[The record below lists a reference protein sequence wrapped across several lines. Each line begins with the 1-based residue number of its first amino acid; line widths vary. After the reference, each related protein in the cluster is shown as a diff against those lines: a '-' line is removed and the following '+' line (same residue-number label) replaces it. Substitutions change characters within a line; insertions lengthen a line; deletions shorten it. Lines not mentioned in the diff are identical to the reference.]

1 MEQKAPRISVF
12 ASVLSVLSILTLLVN
27 AFAGKFPGH
36 AGERVLLA
44 PLFDQFIGDGTDSY
58 WGQTGWSLQETVWAI
73 ATFFLVLISFWGRQL
88 RPVPELPKQ
97 PSVAEQLES
106 FENIATPV
114 SSQSSKQY
122 SNEYHER
129 TSSIISSV
137 LGDSNRAVD
146 PQSVSSAITS
156 LSSGSLGA
164 YASAVVTERN
174 ATVSESTMETEQ
186 LERTNID
193 SETLQL
199 SPGNVKSLESIQ
211 DKNPVSKRRD
221 FVSDGPAYIPLPDAK
236 EHSDEKPNVRAPKTE
251 FVSEGPANIPLPE
264 LPDLDEEVVDI
275 PQLPDI
281 DSLFD
286 EPIKETPSLP
296 NLDDLF

>member
-36 AGERVLLA
+36 EGERVLLA
-44 PLFDQFIGDGTDSY
+44 PLFDHLIGGGTDSY

-73 ATFFLVLISFWGRQL
+73 ATTCLILISIWGRQL

-106 FENIATPV
+106 FENIATPI
-114 SSQSSKQY
+114 SNQSPKQY

-137 LGDSNRAVD
+137 LGDSGRVVD
-146 PQSVSSAITS
+146 PQSISSAITS

-164 YASAVVTERN
+164 YASAVVAERN

-199 SPGNVKSLESIQ
+199 SPGNVMPLGSNQ
-211 DKNPVSKRRD
+211 DENPVDNNRD
-221 FVSDGPAYIPLPDAK
+221 FISDGPAYIPLPGA
-236 EHSDEKPNVRAPKTE
+236 EEYSDDKSNVRAPKTE
-251 FVSEGPANIPLPE
+251 FVSDGPASIPLPE
-264 LPDLDEEVVDI
+264 LPDVDEGAVQI

-281 DSLFD
+281 NSLFD
-286 EPIKETPSLP
+286 EPVKETPSLP

>member
-12 ASVLSVLSILTLLVN
+12 ASVLSVLSILTLLAN
-27 AFAGKFPGH
+27 AFAGKFPDH
-36 AGERVLLA
+36 AGERVLLL
-44 PLFDQFIGDGTDSY
+44 PLFERLFLDGSESY

-73 ATFFLVLISFWGRQL
+73 ATSCLILISIWGRQL

-106 FENIATPV
+106 FESIETLV
-114 SSQSSKQY
+114 SNNY
-122 SNEYHER
+122 SNQKSER

-137 LGDSNRAVD
+137 LGNPQQNVDS
-146 PQSVSSAITS
+146 QSVSSAITS

-164 YASAVVTERN
+164 YASAVVAERN

-199 SPGNVKSLESIQ
+199 SPGNAISQESIQ
-211 DKNPVSKRRD
+211 DVNPVDNGRG
-221 FVSDGPAYIPLPDAK
+221 FVSDGPAYIPLPGAE
-236 EHSDEKPNVRAPKTE
+236 EHSDEKSNVRAPKAE
-251 FVSEGPANIPLPE
+251 FVSEGPASIPLPE
-264 LPDLDEEVVDI
+264 LPDLYEEVVDI